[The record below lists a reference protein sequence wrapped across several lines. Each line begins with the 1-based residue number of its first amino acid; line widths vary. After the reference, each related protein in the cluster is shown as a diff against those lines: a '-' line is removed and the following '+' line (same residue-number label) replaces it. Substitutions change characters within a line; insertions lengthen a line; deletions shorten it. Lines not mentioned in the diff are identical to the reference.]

1 MSLIPLMSATTAM
14 LWYVKRLASWTSSH
28 KPTTWTY
35 KLLVVEGGC
44 GKKTHFWL
52 VTPRNLTVWLDDWMT
67 TFLFGRYIFRGYV
80 KLQVGNEFDTLPF
93 HSGYPTGWC
102 ENLTDFFSS
111 GIIKGRKLWTLRFRS
126 GTDGKEFFF
135 QAVEIP
141 GLGLCCWSC
150 RLQRFQWLFALGC
163 NKKILHVCA
172 LVVVIGFCLWNRD
185 YWLYFFFWTT
195 YQNTILN
202 YGG

>member
-185 YWLYFFFWTT
+185 YWLYFIFFSTT
-195 YQNTILN
+195 YQNTSN
-202 YGG
+202 NP